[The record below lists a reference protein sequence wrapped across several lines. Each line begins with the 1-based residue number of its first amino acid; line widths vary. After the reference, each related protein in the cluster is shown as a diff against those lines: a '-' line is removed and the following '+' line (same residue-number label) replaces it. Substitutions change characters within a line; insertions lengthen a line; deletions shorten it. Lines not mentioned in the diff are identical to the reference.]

1 MEVQSTVNSTPISQ
15 MEWQMDAAD
24 KFKLDTQVNAINKQI
39 DAERGRAAS
48 HALGKDDFL
57 KLLITQMSNQDP
69 LNPME
74 NTEFI
79 AQMAQFSSLEQMTN
93 MSQNFER
100 LSTMMNT
107 TAATNTIGR
116 AVEIDLGDT
125 TTTGIVEA
133 VTREASP
140 QIKVNG
146 QLYDMERVKAV
157 YGVQ

>member
-1 MEVQSTVNSTPISQ
+1 MEVQSASATPISQ
-15 MEWQMDAAD
+15 MTWQMDAAD

-69 LNPME
+69 LSPME

-93 MSQNFER
+93 MNQSFER

-125 TTTGIVEA
+125 TMTGIVEA
-133 VTREASP
+133 VTREAAP
-140 QIKVNG
+140 QVKVNG